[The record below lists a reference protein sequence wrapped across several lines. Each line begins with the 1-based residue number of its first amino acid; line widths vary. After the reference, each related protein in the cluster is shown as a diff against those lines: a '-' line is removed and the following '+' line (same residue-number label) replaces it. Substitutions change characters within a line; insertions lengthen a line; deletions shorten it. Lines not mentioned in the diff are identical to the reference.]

1 MWPKSII
8 YQPARKVEV
17 GDARVGDAR
26 VGDARVGDAGVVD
39 ARVGDAPRTHTALCS
54 LEP

>member
-8 YQPARKVEV
+8 YQPARKVE
-17 GDARVGDAR
+17 VGDAR